1 MESKISVCHLTLL
14 HKLDDARVF
23 YKECR
28 SLAKNGFDV
37 TLVGFESTDYQIV
50 KDGVKVISINIP
62 TKNRIE
68 VIRKRGKVA
77 YRKAL
82 EINADIYHIH
92 EPELLS
98 VARKLKQRGKKVIF
112 DSHEF
117 YGWQLY
123 YGVHKPKIINV
134 PPAFM
139 RLYARFYMR
148 REARICRKLDAVIAV
163 CTFQGKN
170 YFESRAS
177 RTVYIRNTPVIN
189 NEISQQDT
197 NNCDSIA
204 YIGGLTYER
213 GVTHLIKACHK
224 ANMKLIL
231 AGNFIKKGYKEEL
244 MAMPEWECVDYRG
257 FLNRQG
263 MDEVMR
269 QSCIGI
275 SNILNLGQYNSIDT
289 FPTKVLD
296 YMMMGLPVIISDTDF
311 HKKMNEKYHFGL
323 CVDPADVNK
332 MAEAITFLRQNP
344 EKAKEFGENG
354 RKMIMEDWNWNVD
367 EQRLIE
373 LYRSII

>member
-1 MESKISVCHLTLL
+1 MENKISVCHLTLL

-37 TLVGFESTDYQIV
+37 TLVGFENTDYQIV
-50 KDGVKVISINIP
+50 KDGVKIISINIP

-68 VIRKRGKVA
+68 VIRKRGKEA

-92 EPELLS
+92 EPDLLS
-98 VARKLKQRGKKVIF
+98 VAKKLKQKGKKVIF

-134 PPAFM
+134 PPSFM
-139 RLYARFYMR
+139 RLYAKFYMR

-163 CTFQGKN
+163 CTYKGKN
-170 YFESRAS
+170 YFENRAAK
-177 RTVYIRNTPVIN
+177 TVYIRNTSVIN
-189 NEISQQDT
+189 DEISLQTT
-197 NNCDSIA
+197 NNCNSIA

-213 GVTHLIKACHK
+213 GITHLIKACHK
-224 ANMKLIL
+224 ADMKLIL
-231 AGNFIKKGYKEEL
+231 AGNFVKDSYKKEV

-257 FLNRQG
+257 FLDRQG

-275 SNILNLGQYNSIDT
+275 SNILNVGQYNNIDT

-296 YMMMGLPVIISDTDF
+296 YMMMGLPVILSDTDF
-311 HKKMNEKYHFGL
+311 HKKMVEKYHFGI
-323 CVDPADVNK
+323 CVDPSDVEK
-332 MAEAITFLRQNP
+332 MAETIKFLQNNP
-344 EKAKEFGENG
+344 EKAKKMGENG
-354 RKMIMEDWNWNVD
+354 RKLVLEDWNWGVD

>member
-1 MESKISVCHLTLL
+1 MVCHLTLL

-37 TLVGFESTDYQIV
+37 TLVGFEDADYEIV
-50 KDGVKVISINIP
+50 KDGVKIISINIP

-98 VARKLKQRGKKVIF
+98 VARKLKKKGKKVIF

-123 YGVHKPKIINV
+123 YGIHKPKIINV

-139 RLYARFYMR
+139 RLFAKFYMH

-163 CTFQGKN
+163 CTFKGKN
-170 YFESRAS
+170 YFENRAAK
-177 RTVYIRNTPVIN
+177 TVYIRNTSVIN
-189 NEISQQDT
+189 NEISAQDT
-197 NNCDSIA
+197 TNCNSIA

-224 ANMKLIL
+224 ANVKLIL
-231 AGNFIKKGYKEEL
+231 AGNFVKNTYKEEV

-257 FLNRQG
+257 FLDRKG

-275 SNILNLGQYNSIDT
+275 SNILNLGQYNNIDT

-311 HKKMNEKYHFGL
+311 HKKMNEKYHFGI
-323 CVDPADVNK
+323 CVNPSDVDE
-332 MAEAITFLRQNP
+332 MAKAIKFLQENP
-344 EKAKEFGENG
+344 DKAKEFGENG
-354 RKMIMEDWNWNVD
+354 RKLVLEDWNWSVD
-367 EQRLIE
+367 EKRLIE
-373 LYRSII
+373 LYRSIS

>member
-1 MESKISVCHLTLL
+1 MVCHLTLL

-37 TLVGFESTDYQIV
+37 TLVGFEDSDYQIV
-50 KDGVKVISINIP
+50 KDGVKIISINIP

-68 VIRKRGKVA
+68 VIRKRGEAA

-98 VARKLKQRGKKVIF
+98 VAKKLKRKGKKVIF

-123 YGVHKPKIINV
+123 FGVHKPKIINV
-134 PPAFM
+134 PPAIM
-139 RLYARFYMR
+139 RLYARWYMR
-148 REARICRKLDAVIAV
+148 HEAKICRMLDAVIAV
-163 CTFQGKN
+163 CTFKGKN
-170 YFESRAS
+170 YFENRAS

-197 NNCDSIA
+197 SNCNSIA

-257 FLNRQG
+257 FLDRKG

-269 QSCIGI
+269 QSCIGV
-275 SNILNLGQYNSIDT
+275 SNILNLGQYNNIDT

-311 HKKMNEKYHFGL
+311 HKKMNEKYHFGI
-323 CVDPADVNK
+323 CVDPSDVDK
-332 MAEAITFLRQNP
+332 MAEAICFLRENP

-354 RKMIMEDWNWNVD
+354 RKMIVEDWNWSVD

>member
-1 MESKISVCHLTLL
+1 MENRISVCHLTLL

-37 TLVGFESTDYQIV
+37 TLIGFEDTDYQIV
-50 KDGVKVISINIP
+50 KDGVKIISINIP

-68 VIRKRGKVA
+68 VIRKRGKSA

-82 EINADIYHIH
+82 EINADVYHIH

-98 VARKLKQRGKKVIF
+98 VARKLKRKGKKVIY

-123 YGVHKPKIINV
+123 YGVHKPKIIDV

-139 RLYARFYMR
+139 RLYARLFMLH
-148 REARICRKLDAVIAV
+148 EAKICRKLDAVIAV
-163 CTFQGKN
+163 CTFKGKN
-170 YFESRAS
+170 YFENRAA

-189 NEISQQDT
+189 DEISQQDIT
-197 NNCDSIA
+197 NCDSIA

-224 ANMKLIL
+224 ARMKLIL
-231 AGNFIKKGYKEEL
+231 AGNFVKNSYKEEV

-275 SNILNLGQYNSIDT
+275 SNILNVGQYNNIDT

-296 YMMMGLPVIISDTDF
+296 YMMMGLPVILSDTDF
-311 HKKMNEKYHFGL
+311 HKKMNEKYHFGI
-323 CVDPADVNK
+323 CIDPSDIEK
-332 MAEAITFLRQNP
+332 MAEAIKFLQNNP
-344 EKAKEFGENG
+344 EKAKKMGENG
-354 RKMIMEDWNWNVD
+354 RKLVLEDWNWGVD